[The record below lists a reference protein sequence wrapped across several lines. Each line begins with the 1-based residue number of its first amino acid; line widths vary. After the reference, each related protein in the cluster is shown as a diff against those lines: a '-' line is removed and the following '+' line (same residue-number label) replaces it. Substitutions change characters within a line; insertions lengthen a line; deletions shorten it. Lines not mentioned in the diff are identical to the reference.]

1 MCIGVFIINR
11 SCNGVVFDR
20 KLDVEKGQGMFCN
33 VVSKLESW
41 VEIVGVVDK
50 ILQGFKRK
58 GCSTN
63 DIIHISLDEARDR
76 AIVGVPDKVLLMSNE
91 EAGIARA
98 KFAPHCNTRSLKI
111 ETAVECKCICS

>member
-11 SCNGVVFDR
+11 SCNSVVVNC
-20 KLDVEKGQGMFCN
+20 KLDVEKRQGMFCY

-50 ILQGFKRK
+50 ILQGFTRK

-63 DIIHISLDEARDR
+63 DIIHISLDEARNR

-91 EAGIARA
+91 EAGITGA
-98 KFAPHCNTRSLKI
+98 KFALHCNTRSLKI
-111 ETAVECKCICS
+111 ETVVECKCISS

>member
-1 MCIGVFIINR
+1 
-11 SCNGVVFDR
+11 
-20 KLDVEKGQGMFCN
+20 MFCN

-41 VEIVGVVDK
+41 VEIVAVVDK

-63 DIIHISLDEARDR
+63 GIIHTSLNEARNR
-76 AIVGVPDKVLLMSNE
+76 AIVGVPDKMLLMSKE

-98 KFAPHCNTRSLKI
+98 SLLPI
-111 ETAVECKCICS
+111 ATPEV